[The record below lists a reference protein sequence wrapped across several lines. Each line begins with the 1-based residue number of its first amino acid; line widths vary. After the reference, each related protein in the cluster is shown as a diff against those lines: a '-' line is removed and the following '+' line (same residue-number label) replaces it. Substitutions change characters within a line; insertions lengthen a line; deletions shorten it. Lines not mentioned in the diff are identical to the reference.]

1 MNMKLTT
8 FLLALLFGAVCIG
21 CANLEIG
28 RPIAVNNVQRIR
40 SGYTTKT
47 EVVNLFGQPLHNV
60 PGPEGEI
67 WVYRYLDGKGKVQE
81 LVVSFNG
88 PYVSTST
95 LR

>member
-1 MNMKLTT
+1 MKMT
-8 FLLALLFGAVCIG
+8 FKIVISALMLSTLCMG

-28 RPIAVNNVQRIR
+28 RPLARNNVQRLR
-40 SGYTTKT
+40 PGYTTKS
-47 EVVNLFGQPLHNV
+47 EVLNMFGQPLHNV

-67 WVYRYLDGKGKVQE
+67 WVYRYLDGKGNAQE